1 MAGFSS
7 LLDSFLDVASV
18 LDQLLWGP
26 WTVLFIASVSIY
38 LTVRTGFFQVRKLRL
53 ILKSTLLQVLAPANP
68 AVVVPISPA
77 RYEVAFTASAE
88 LHDKY
93 AAFALRTDS
102 LGIRAIYGLPRLSS

>member
-1 MAGFSS
+1 MVGSRSKSS
-7 LLDSFLDVASV
+7 SSRFEICQGVYRVLKFL
-18 LDQLLWGP
+18 P
-26 WTVLFIASVSIY
+26 
-38 LTVRTGFFQVRKLRL
+38 
-53 ILKSTLLQVLAPANP
+53 VLAPANP

-77 RYEVAFTASAE
+77 RYEVAFTVSAE